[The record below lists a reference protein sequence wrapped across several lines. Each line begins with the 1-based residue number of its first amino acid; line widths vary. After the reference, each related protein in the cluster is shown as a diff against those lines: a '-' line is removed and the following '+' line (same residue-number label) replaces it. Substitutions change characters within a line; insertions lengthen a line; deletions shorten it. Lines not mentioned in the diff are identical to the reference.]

1 MGASR
6 GTSSAVVPPRGPSA
20 GEQADVLGVP
30 EGTLVLPDT
39 PLVDRVE
46 VLTTS
51 APALLPAALP
61 STLSVVLPPAQAAAQ
76 QHEQVLPPEE
86 ATERP
91 VAASGLVTS
100 HPGGAGARDG
110 ALDRHA
116 RLVCSVLGVPAAVV
130 SLVSRRLQ
138 LFPGAVGLPEPWQST
153 RLADLSRSS
162 CQQVVASGRPLAVR
176 DAREDPALREDA
188 VVTDLGAVGY
198 LGAPLRGPKGE
209 AIGALA
215 ALSPEP
221 RDWTR
226 REVALLADLAA
237 ACSAEL
243 QLRRALSDAAEVRA
257 AAESAR
263 DEATTAQMRA
273 VGERRDA
280 EIAAARSRLLLDLSQ
295 AVSRAREA
303 EEVAA
308 SVVAAVRT
316 GLGAQLAAV
325 ALHERGSGALRYV
338 ASERSRP
345 GVHPGAAAPAGPA
358 AGQVAPAMETTPPV
372 DELAERFGDPID
384 VPQGALVAAR
394 EARLVFSPDAATAAA
409 TATSAVPVLV
419 GVEATVHAPLLVE
432 GQCLGVLTV
441 GWSAPRTLLTAE
453 RDLVTAL
460 ADAAAHAVQRC
471 LSLRAEREAARTL
484 QRAMLTDL
492 PALPHLE
499 LAARYAPA
507 AAGHQVGG
515 DWYDALRHPD
525 GSTLLVIGD
534 VTGHDIG
541 AAAAMGQVRSALR
554 TLAVATEDSPA
565 QLLARLDGT
574 LDVLGADLLATVLAI
589 RLTDDGHGQGD
600 LRLRWSSAGHL
611 PALMAVPGAGV
622 VALDGHEADL
632 LLGLAPGSP
641 RSEAEVELPA
651 GSTLLLYT
659 DGLVER
665 RDSDLG
671 EGVERL
677 ADALAG
683 VAHLPLPD
691 MLDALLVELVGVG
704 GSDDVAMLAA
714 RTR

>member
-1 MGASR
+1 M
-6 GTSSAVVPPRGPSA
+6 V
-20 GEQADVLGVP
+20 E
-30 EGTLVLPDT
+30 
-39 PLVDRVE
+39 RVE
-46 VLTTS
+46 VPT
-51 APALLPAALP
+51 PAA
-61 STLSVVLPPAQAAAQ
+61 AAD
-76 QHEQVLPPEE
+76 P
-86 ATERP
+86 
-91 VAASGLVTS
+91 
-100 HPGGAGARDG
+100 GAGVAPGRDG

-138 LFPGAVGLPEPWQST
+138 LFPGAVGLPEPWQTT

-162 CQQVVASGRPLAVR
+162 CQQVVASGQPLAVR
-176 DAREDPALREDA
+176 DAREDPDLRDDA
-188 VVTDLGAVGY
+188 VVTELGAVGY
-198 LGAPLRGPKGE
+198 LGAPLRGSDGE

-215 ALSPEP
+215 ALSSEP

-280 EIAAARSRLLLDLSQ
+280 EVAAARSRVLLDLSQ
-295 AVSRAREA
+295 AVSRAREV
-303 EEVAA
+303 EDVAA
-308 SVVAAVRT
+308 SVVAGVRA
-316 GLGAQLAAV
+316 GLEAQLSAV

-338 ASERSRP
+338 ALDRAE
-345 GVHPGAAAPAGPA
+345 GPA
-358 AGQVAPAMETTPPV
+358 RDDDV
-372 DELAERFGDPID
+372 DGPSEPLD
-384 VPQGALVAAR
+384 VPEGALLAAR
-394 EARLVFSPDAATAAA
+394 ESRVVFTPDAATAAA
-409 TATSAVPVLV
+409 TASSAAPVLA
-419 GVEATVHAPLLVE
+419 GVEAAVHAPLLAD

-441 GWSAPRTLLTAE
+441 AWGSARALLPAE
-453 RDLVTAL
+453 RELVASL
-460 ADAAAHAVQRC
+460 AEAAAHGVQRC
-471 LSLRAEREAARTL
+471 LSLRAERDAARTL
-484 QRAMLTDL
+484 QRAMLTEL
-492 PALPHLE
+492 PDLPHLE

-574 LDVLGADLLATVLAI
+574 LDVLGADVLATVLAI
-589 RLTDDGHGQGD
+589 RLADDGRGEGD
-600 LRLRWSSAGHL
+600 LRMRWSSAGHL
-611 PALMAVPGAGV
+611 PALLAVPGAGV

-641 RSEAEVELPA
+641 RSESEVDLPA

-677 ADALAG
+677 ADALAEA
-683 VAHLPLPD
+683 AHLPLPEL
-691 MLDALLVELVGVG
+691 LDAVIAELVGGG
-704 GSDDVAMLAA
+704 GSDDVAVLAA

>member
-6 GTSSAVVPPRGPSA
+6 GTSPAVVPQRGPSA
-20 GEQADVLGVP
+20 GEQDHALGAA
-30 EGTLVLPDT
+30 EGALVLPET

-46 VLTTS
+46 VLTTPS
-51 APALLPAALP
+51 APAQPAALP
-61 STLSVVLPPAQAAAQ
+61 ALPLDVAAAAAA
-76 QHEQVLPPEE
+76 V
-86 ATERP
+86 P
-91 VAASGLVTS
+91 VA
-100 HPGGAGARDG
+100 PGAAPGRDG

-138 LFPGAVGLPEPWQST
+138 LFPGAVGLPEPWQTT
-153 RLADLSRSS
+153 RLADLTRSS
-162 CQQVVASGRPLAVR
+162 CQQVVGSGQPLAVR
-176 DAREDPALREDA
+176 DAREDPDLRDDA
-188 VVTDLGAVGY
+188 VVTELGAVGY
-198 LGAPLRGPKGE
+198 LGAPLRGSDGE

-273 VGERRDA
+273 VGLRRDA
-280 EIAAARSRLLLDLSQ
+280 EVAAARSRLLLELSQ
-295 AVSRAREA
+295 ATSRAREV
-303 EEVAA
+303 EDVAA
-308 SVVAAVRT
+308 SAVAGVRT
-316 GLGAQLAAV
+316 GLEAQLSAV

-338 ASERSRP
+338 ALDRAP
-345 GVHPGAAAPAGPA
+345 AAPEQDDDG
-358 AGQVAPAMETTPPV
+358 GV
-372 DELAERFGDPID
+372 GDHEPLD
-384 VPQGALVAAR
+384 VPEGALLAAR
-394 EARLVFSPDAATAAA
+394 ESRLVFTPDAATAAA
-409 TATSAVPVLV
+409 TASSAAPVLA
-419 GVEATVHAPLLVE
+419 GVQAAVHAPLLVD

-441 GWSAPRTLLTAE
+441 AWGSARALLPAE
-453 RDLVTAL
+453 RELVVSL
-460 ADAAAHAVQRC
+460 AEAVAHGVQRC

-484 QRAMLTDL
+484 QRAMLTEL
-492 PALPHLE
+492 PDLPHLE

-574 LDVLGADLLATVLAI
+574 LDVLGADVLATVLAI
-589 RLTDDGHGQGD
+589 RLADDGRGEGD
-600 LRLRWSSAGHL
+600 LRMRWSSAGHL
-611 PALMAVPGAGV
+611 PALLAVPGAGV

-641 RSEAEVELPA
+641 RSESEVDLPA

-677 ADALAG
+677 AEALAE

-691 MLDALLVELVGVG
+691 LLDAVIAELVGGG
-704 GSDDVAMLAA
+704 GSDDVAVLAA

>member
-1 MGASR
+1 MRASR
-6 GTSSAVVPPRGPSA
+6 GTSPAVAPQRGPSA
-20 GEQADVLGVP
+20 GERPGAPGG
-30 EGTLVLPDT
+30 EG
-39 PLVDRVE
+39 
-46 VLTTS
+46 S
-51 APALLPAALP
+51 A
-61 STLSVVLPPAQAAAQ
+61 VVLPETPLLDRPGAPGAPTA
-76 QHEQVLPPEE
+76 
-86 ATERP
+86 P
-91 VAASGLVTS
+91 VARDGSGA
-100 HPGGAGARDG
+100 AGPPSAAGRDG

-138 LFPGAVGLPEPWQST
+138 LFPGAVGLPEPWQTT

-162 CQQVVASGRPLAVR
+162 CQQVVASGQPLAVR
-176 DAREDPALREDA
+176 DAREDPDLRQDA
-188 VVTDLGAVGY
+188 VVTELGAVGY
-198 LGAPLRGPKGE
+198 LGAPLRGSDGE

-280 EIAAARSRLLLDLSQ
+280 EVAAARSRLLHEVGQ

-303 EEVAA
+303 EDVAA
-308 SVVAAVRT
+308 AVVAGVRA
-316 GLGAQLAAV
+316 GLEAQMAAV

-338 ASERSRP
+338 ATS
-345 GVHPGAAAPAGPA
+345 AADGDGGDGAGP
-358 AGQVAPAMETTPPV
+358 PEPV
-372 DELAERFGDPID
+372 D
-384 VPQGALVAAR
+384 VPEGALLAAR
-394 EARLVFSPDAATAAA
+394 EARVVFTPDAATAAA
-409 TATSAVPVLV
+409 TASSAAPVLA
-419 GVEATVHAPLLVE
+419 GVEAALHAPLLVD

-441 GWSAPRTLLTAE
+441 GWGSARALLAGERELVASLAE
-453 RDLVTAL
+453 
-460 ADAAAHAVQRC
+460 AAAHGVHRC
-471 LSLRAEREAARTL
+471 VSLRAEREAARTL
-484 QRAMLTDL
+484 QRAMLTEL
-492 PALPHLE
+492 PDLPHLE

-554 TLAVATEDSPA
+554 TLAVATEDSPG
-565 QLLARLDGT
+565 QLLARLDAT
-574 LDVLGADLLATVLAI
+574 LDVLGADVLATVLAI
-589 RLTDDGHGQGD
+589 RLADDGRGEGD

-611 PALMAVPGAGV
+611 PALLAVPGSGV

-641 RSEAEVELPA
+641 RRESEVDLPA

-677 ADALAG
+677 AEALAEA
-683 VAHLPLPD
+683 AHLPLPD
-691 MLDALLVELVGVG
+691 LLDAVLTELVGAG
-704 GSDDVAMLAA
+704 GADDVAVLAA
-714 RTR
+714 RSR